1 MGQPFDPELV
11 TAAREGDQRALNR
24 VLSDLERIFRAFF
37 LKRLGGRDEVEDLV
51 QNSLMR
57 VNSGI
62 ADLQDPARLKA
73 FAMKAA
79 FFELQD
85 LYRGRYRAKE
95 TLFDPLL
102 LLDAS
107 DDPAAGDR
115 IDVERALTHLSD
127 HARRIIELR
136 EYGYRYE
143 EIAQRLDTTEA
154 AVKMQVKRAFE
165 KLRDVLA
172 VLLALFLFGSS
183 GSGSCYLIDG
193 GCG

>member
-73 FAMKAA
+73 FAMKGA

-95 TLFDPLL
+95 SLYDPQLSMDAVDDVDAADR
-102 LLDAS
+102 LDL
-107 DDPAAGDR
+107 
-115 IDVERALTHLSD
+115 ERALSQLSD
-127 HARRIIELR
+127 HARRILELR

-143 EIAQRLDTTEA
+143 EIAERIGIPVGTVKSRLN
-154 AVKMQVKRAFE
+154 RARNSF
-165 KLRDVLA
+165 RS
-172 VLLALFLFGSS
+172 LLPVPV
-183 GSGSCYLIDG
+183 
-193 GCG
+193 